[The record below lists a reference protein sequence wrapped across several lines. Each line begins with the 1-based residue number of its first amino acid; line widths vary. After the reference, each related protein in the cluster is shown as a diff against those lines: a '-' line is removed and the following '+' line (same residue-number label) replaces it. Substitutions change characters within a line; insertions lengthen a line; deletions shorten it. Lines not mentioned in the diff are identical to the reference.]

1 MHNENQMKL
10 IDEEDPSYFNFE
22 GGNAHFAEHILYSL
36 STWLTCFFF
45 KVEDPVW
52 KRVECTYL
60 LSFLSCHPFLAL
72 CCSTC
77 RVISALFKLDQYQT
91 LVA

>member
-45 KVEDPVW
+45 
-52 KRVECTYL
+52 
-60 LSFLSCHPFLAL
+60 
-72 CCSTC
+72 
-77 RVISALFKLDQYQT
+77 
-91 LVA
+91 

>member
-36 STWLTCFFF
+36 STWLTCFFLKLKILF
-45 KVEDPVW
+45 EKELNAHIS
-52 KRVECTYL
+52 C
-60 LSFLSCHPFLAL
+60 LSCHVTPFWL
-72 CCSTC
+72 S
-77 RVISALFKLDQYQT
+77 
-91 LVA
+91 VAVPVV